1 MSWQFLRKFEGLE
14 LCRTIDELQLWF
26 LGWESA
32 FYYISVLP
40 SIHVL
45 MFYLCLYSVHHHDMF
60 SVLSVRTDEQL
71 EEDEISSLDVCVCVI
86 ACVDV
91 GDALLV

>member
-1 MSWQFLRKFEGLE
+1 MWL
-14 LCRTIDELQLWF
+14 
-26 LGWESA
+26 LGWGSA

-40 SIHVL
+40 SIHIL

-71 EEDEISSLDVCVCVI
+71 EEDDIFSLDVCVRVI